1 MIEVENLGKRYRLG
15 TRSTEDTLVGT
26 LKAALTYPLR
36 NYRELRRRKRFAQQ
50 EAGSDILW
58 ALRDINFRVA
68 EGEVLGII
76 GHNGAGKSSLLKI
89 LSRITEPTTGRVLLR
104 GRVSSLLEVG
114 TGFHNDLTGRDNVYM
129 NGTILGMTRRE
140 VTEKFDE
147 IVAFSG
153 VASHIDT
160 PVKFY
165 SSGMKVRLAFAVAA
179 HLDPEILI
187 IDEVLAVGDL
197 AFQQKC
203 LAKMDSVSQ
212 SGRTVLFVSH
222 NMGAIE
228 GLCQRCLLLEH
239 GRLIFNGAVPEAI
252 TRYRDATLSRV
263 EAVGL
268 ADRTDR
274 YGDGAI
280 RFQRL
285 RFNGGGAVVTG
296 EPLTIE
302 LDYVAGRALPSWQLT
317 LRFCRTYRES
327 IIMIDSKSQGMNLTA
342 QAGRNTLHIQLP
354 SCPLMPNRYL
364 IELWANVSSAT
375 ADGMFDAA
383 SVTVQEG
390 DPYGTGT
397 MVYAPQNGVVVAPL
411 ASWTP
416 QPASRVPAQTP
427 PGG

>member
-1 MIEVENLGKRYRLG
+1 MIDVQNLGKRYRLG
-15 TRSTEDTLVGT
+15 SQATEDTLVGT
-26 LKAALTYPLR
+26 LKAALTYPIR
-36 NYRELRRRKRFAQQ
+36 NYRELRRRKQFT
-50 EAGSDILW
+50 ETEEGDDILW
-58 ALRDINFRVA
+58 ALRDITFRVA

-89 LSRITEPTTGRVLLR
+89 LSRITEPTTGRVLLH

-114 TGFHNDLTGRDNVYM
+114 TGFHSDLTGRDNVYM
-129 NGTILGMTRRE
+129 NGTILGMTRQE
-140 VTEKFDE
+140 VTDKFDE

-153 VASHIDT
+153 VATHIDT

-203 LAKMDSVSQ
+203 LSKMDSVSQ

-239 GRLIFNGAVPEAI
+239 GRLIYDGGVPEAI
-252 TRYRDATLSRV
+252 ARYRDSTLTRV
-263 EAVGL
+263 DAVSL

-274 YGDGAI
+274 YGEGVV

-285 RFNGGGAVVTG
+285 RFNDGNAVVTG
-296 EPLTIE
+296 EPLIIE
-302 LDYVAGRALPSWQLT
+302 LDYVAERALPSWQLT
-317 LRFCRTYRES
+317 LRFCRNYREAV
-327 IIMIDSKSQGMNLTA
+327 IMIDSKSQGRNLTA
-342 QAGRNTLHIQLP
+342 RAGHNTLRIQLP
-354 SCPLMPNRYL
+354 TCPLMPNRYL

-383 SVTVQEG
+383 SITVQEG

-397 MVYAPQNGVVVAPL
+397 MVYAPQSGLVVAPM
-411 ASWTP
+411 ARWEA
-416 QPASRVPAQTP
+416 QPATPAPAQTP
-427 PGG
+427 LPD

>member
-1 MIEVENLGKRYRLG
+1 MIDVEDLGKRYRLG
-15 TRSTEDTLVGT
+15 LKAKEETLVGSIRS
-26 LKAALTYPLR
+26 ALTYPIR
-36 NYRELRRRKRFAQQ
+36 NYRELRRRRQFTDEEGAD
-50 EAGSDILW
+50 GSVLW
-58 ALRDINFRVA
+58 ALRHVSFSVA

-89 LSRITEPTTGRVLLR
+89 LSRITEPTTGRVLLG

-140 VTEKFDE
+140 VADKFDE

-203 LAKMDSVSQ
+203 LAKMDNVSR

-228 GLCQRCLLLEH
+228 GLCQRCLLLEN
-239 GRLIFNGAVPEAI
+239 GRNVFDGAVPEAI
-252 TRYRDATLSRV
+252 ARYRDSTLTKAGTVS
-263 EAVGL
+263 L
-268 ADRTDR
+268 AQRTDR
-274 YGDGAI
+274 YGEGALRFRSI
-280 RFQRL
+280 RF
-285 RFNGGGAVVTG
+285 NDGGPVVTG
-296 EPLTIE
+296 EPLTIDIGFAAE
-302 LDYVAGRALPSWQLT
+302 RDISSWQFT
-317 LRFCRTYRES
+317 MRFCRTYREAV
-327 IIMIDSKSQGMNLTA
+327 IMIDSKSQGIALSATRGDNQL
-342 QAGRNTLHIQLP
+342 RIELP
-354 SCPLMPNRYL
+354 SCLLMPNQYL
-364 IELWANVSSAT
+364 IELWANASNAT
-375 ADGMFDAA
+375 VDGMFDAA

-397 MVYAPQNGVVVAPL
+397 MVYAPQNGLVVAPRGKWSSPVGQL
-411 ASWTP
+411 S
-416 QPASRVPAQTP
+416 
-427 PGG
+427 